1 MNVNEYIESGIL
13 DVYVL
18 GGLSPEEI
26 TEVEAFATKFPE
38 IGKEIDS
45 IRSTIEEM
53 SSVDSIAPSY
63 LNKQKLFNKIDLLP
77 AAQEKVPTSKTIK
90 FDIKPS
96 RNINFVYFAIAASWL
111 LTLLSGYFAFHYRNQ
126 WLDSENKILALQNEN
141 KDLATNFSVTKS
153 SYQAASNQLAAINDS
168 SLKMITLK
176 ALPGRP
182 AVFAKIL
189 WSKSKHQVLLSSLS
203 LPKAP
208 EGKQYQLWA
217 IVDGK
222 PVDAGVISTKD
233 TQQLSRMKDI
243 SNPSAFA
250 VTLEK
255 SGGSEVP
262 TMEEM
267 YVIGRI

>member
-18 GGLSPEEI
+18 GGLSLEE
-26 TEVEAFATKFPE
+26 TSEVEAFATRFPE
-38 IGKEIDS
+38 ISKEIDS

-53 SSVDSIAPSY
+53 SSSESIIPPY
-63 LNKQKLFNKIDLLP
+63 LNKQSLFNKIDFLLSH
-77 AAQEKVPTSKTIK
+77 SKSPINNNIISDK
-90 FDIKPS
+90 KPS
-96 RNINFVYFAIAASWL
+96 QNISIAYFAIAASWL
-111 LTLLSGYFAFHYRNQ
+111 LTLLSGYFTFHYRNQ
-126 WLDSENKILALQNEN
+126 WLDSENKISSLQYEN
-141 KDLATNFSVTKS
+141 KDLAANFSVTKNN
-153 SYQAASNQLAAINDS
+153 YHAASYQLAAINDS
-168 SLKMITLK
+168 SLKMITLR

-182 AVFAKIL
+182 AIFAQIL

-203 LPKAP
+203 LPKPP
-208 EGKQYQLWA
+208 EGRQYQLWA

-222 PVDAGVISTKD
+222 PLDAGIISKD
-233 TQQLSRMKDI
+233 DNEQLSRMKDI

-262 TMEEM
+262 TIEEM
-267 YVIGRI
+267 YVMGSI